1 MAMALLAAVACGA
14 APKSAPPAPPSPA
27 ASGPRVTMPSGAV
40 YRLELARTPE
50 EVQQGLMF
58 RESLPANTGMLFLFG
73 EPDVHT
79 FWMKNTM
86 IPLDIVWLDAGG
98 TVLFVSADT
107 PPCKADPCP
116 TYGPKTPAVNVV
128 ELAAGMAK
136 KEKIEVGTVLKF
148 SDLK

>member
-1 MAMALLAAVACGA
+1 
-14 APKSAPPAPPSPA
+14 
-27 ASGPRVTMPSGAV
+27 MPSGAV
-40 YRLELARTPE
+40 YRLELARTAE

-58 RESLPANTGMLFLFG
+58 RESLPAKTGMLFLFG
-73 EPDVHT
+73 QPSVHT

-86 IPLDIVWLDAGG
+86 IPLDIVWLEAGG
-98 TVLFVSADT
+98 KVLFVSADT

-116 TYGPKTPAVNVV
+116 TYGPTTPAVNVL
-128 ELAAGMAK
+128 ELAGGMAK